1 MGKTFSIGADTP
13 KARQGEA
20 TRERIRLTAASMF
33 GASGYE
39 AVSLRDIARTA
50 DYPIGALMRYWPTK
64 FDMYADVMGHP
75 PVTDLAGQRMNA
87 AIGDIIAATEIEP
100 LSVDAL
106 NRILH
111 HHGLKVGESF

>member
-1 MGKTFSIGADTP
+1 
-13 KARQGEA
+13 
-20 TRERIRLTAASMF
+20 
-33 GASGYE
+33 
-39 AVSLRDIARTA
+39 
-50 DYPIGALMRYWPTK
+50 
-64 FDMYADVMGHP
+64 
-75 PVTDLAGQRMNA
+75 MNA